1 MMKKLLI
8 PLLSILP
15 LVGMAQVTSVL
26 FLGNSYT
33 GTNNLPG
40 TFYNLALAAGD
51 SVYYDSNT
59 PGGYT
64 LQGHST
70 NSTSLAKI
78 NERDW
83 DFVVLQEQSQRP
95 SFPPAQVANDVYPY
109 AESLVNTINTN
120 SACTEPIFYM
130 SWGRKDGDQVNCPNY
145 PPLCTFEG
153 MQNRLRTS
161 YLEMGINN
169 DARVAPCGAAWAALK
184 LDSLTFHSGLYTG
197 DGSHPSSWG
206 QYLNAC
212 VFYATIFHKSPVG
225 ITWYSVVGQSDAE
238 ILQALAEEIVID
250 SLDTWNSRINLPQN
264 DIDWAASGLDVNFIN
279 LSENA
284 VNSSWDFDD
293 GYSSSDDQPSHTFA
307 GPGTYSVTYI
317 SDNGCGDSDTTHL
330 DVIILTTDIKVLNK
344 LDASISYISN
354 GDYFI
359 NSNNHRIVNLKIM
372 SSNGKLVHSISPDSN
387 AFELSLTN
395 QSKGIYT
402 AILESSSGERKVIKL
417 LR

>member
-1 MMKKLLI
+1 
-8 PLLSILP
+8 
-15 LVGMAQVTSVL
+15 
-26 FLGNSYT
+26 
-33 GTNNLPG
+33 
-40 TFYNLALAAGD
+40 
-51 SVYYDSNT
+51 
-59 PGGYT
+59 
-64 LQGHST
+64 
-70 NSTSLAKI
+70 
-78 NERDW
+78 
-83 DFVVLQEQSQRP
+83 
-95 SFPPAQVANDVYPY
+95 
-109 AESLVNTINTN
+109 
-120 SACTEPIFYM
+120 
-130 SWGRKDGDQVNCPNY
+130 
-145 PPLCTFEG
+145 
-153 MQNRLRTS
+153 MQDRLRTS

-184 LDSLTFHSGLYTG
+184 LDSLTFHNGLYTG

-250 SLDTWNSRINLPQN
+250 SLDAWNSRINLPQN
-264 DIDWAASGLDVNFIN
+264 DIDWALSGLDVNFIN

-317 SDNGCGDSDTTHL
+317 SDNGCGDADTTHL
-330 DVIILTTDIKVLNK
+330 DVIILNTGIKGLNK
-344 LDASISYISN
+344 LDATISYMSN
-354 GDYFI
+354 GAYFI

-372 SSNGKLVHSISPDSN
+372 SSNGKLVHAISPDSN
-387 AFELSLTN
+387 AFELSLTD